1 MDFPASVVLRMYRIT
16 WATIMMATALILTGF
31 LAGCAT
37 PINWQARAGVHTYDQ
52 AVMDYGPPE
61 RLAKLSDGS
70 TVAEWMTERGEVIVT
85 PGPYIYGPP
94 YYGRGYYGPMAGG
107 YSTTYFPTQFLRLI
121 FSSDGRLKAWKEFS
135 K

>member
-1 MDFPASVVLRMYRIT
+1 MDFPAGAGLSMYRIT
-16 WATIMMATALILTGF
+16 SATTMMAAALILIGF
-31 LAGCAT
+31 LTGCAT
-37 PINWQARAGVHTYDQ
+37 PINWQARVGVHTYDQ
-52 AVMDYGPPE
+52 AMMDYGPPE

-70 TVAEWMTERGEVIVT
+70 AVAEWMTERGEVIVT

-107 YSTTYFPTQFLRLI
+107 YSTTYFLTQFLRLI
-121 FSSDGRLKAWKEFS
+121 FSPAGKLKAWKEFS